1 MSQNLDSQGLREA
14 LIECARAMNRR
25 GINVNKSGNVSVR
38 AVSAEGEYGFLITP
52 TGVPYEVLT
61 PEDIVWVPLSDPP
74 SLDGARGAR
83 LASSEWEMH
92 ARVLLARPEMSA
104 VVHTHSC
111 HATALACQGL
121 AIPAFHYMVAAAG
134 GKSIDVV
141 PYATFGT
148 SRLAEAAAVGLE
160 RKNACLLEHHG
171 VLACGASLEKAL
183 NLAAEVENLAHQY
196 TVVRSLGEPKLIDDE
211 EMERIAE
218 RFKTYG
224 QPQPAIAEGGSHA

>member
-1 MSQNLDSQGLREA
+1 MSQMMDSRALREA

-38 AVSAEGEYGFLITP
+38 ATDAEGVPGFLITP
-52 TGVPYEVLT
+52 TGVPYESLT
-61 PEDIVWVPLSDPP
+61 PDDIVWVPLSDPP

-92 ARVLLARPEMSA
+92 ARLLLERRDIEA

-121 AIPAFHYMVAAAG
+121 PIPAFHYMVAAAG
-134 GKSIDVV
+134 GSSIDVV
-141 PYATFGT
+141 PYRTFGT
-148 SRLAEAAAVGLE
+148 PELAQAVAEGLQV
-160 RKNACLLEHHG
+160 KNACLLEHHG
-171 VLACGASLEKAL
+171 VLACGTSLDRAL

-196 TVVRSLGEPKLIDDE
+196 TVVRSLGEPRLIPDE
-211 EMERIAE
+211 EMVCISE

-224 QPQPAIAEGGSHA
+224 QPQSAVQKGEHHG